1 MDITMGKPPQSDK
14 QLISSI
20 TEKFEKGLTKLKE
33 ILPKLE
39 KVKGSTIP
47 LDMNDEQLLTEWGN
61 LNVPDKT
68 TFDAMLTTFDAMLST
83 LNEKDKIEIIRYI
96 AVTDLSLKKG
106 FIMGGDGDEV
116 VPYENAGVIEEV
128 PREEKKVFF
137 NLNFIGSL
145 MSLLL
150 GIYIMYLVADTLQG
164 LNETYDLNVTS
175 IKLFTDFKGTIEY
188 IPIAVLKVVATDGLA
203 EMRHRIM
210 RGCTSITGNTATTM
224 LYSFFQSSDSA
235 TCIQEQTVEGIRTVA
250 NISASEVTTALKMT
264 WRLTAMGGAL
274 ITGSVGNMGRLLLDK
289 NKSPLAIT
297 NGDDT
302 ITTTGG
308 KRKSRRRKTRKSK
321 KTRNGKKGKKG
332 RKSRRKL

>member
-1 MDITMGKPPQSDK
+1 MNITMGEPPQSNET
-14 QLISSI
+14 LILSI
-20 TEKFEKGLTKLKE
+20 TEKFEKGLTELKE

-47 LDMNDEQLLTEWGN
+47 SNMNDKQLLTAWDN
-61 LNVPDKT
+61 LNVPDKR
-68 TFDAMLTTFDAMLST
+68 TFDEMLST
-83 LNEKDKIEIIRYI
+83 LRPENKIKIIKYI
-96 AVTDLSLKKG
+96 AVTDLSLEKG

-116 VPYENAGVIEEV
+116 VPYNNAGVIEV

-289 NKSPLAIT
+289 NKSPIR
-297 NGDDT
+297 N
-302 ITTTGG
+302 
-308 KRKSRRRKTRKSK
+308 RKW
-321 KTRNGKKGKKG
+321 
-332 RKSRRKL
+332 

>member
-1 MDITMGKPPQSDK
+1 MNEVD
-14 QLISSI
+14 
-20 TEKFEKGLTKLKE
+20 TKSKE
-33 ILPKLE
+33 YILY
-39 KVKGSTIP
+39 
-47 LDMNDEQLLTEWGN
+47 
-61 LNVPDKT
+61 
-68 TFDAMLTTFDAMLST
+68 FDAMLST
-83 LNEKDKIEIIRYI
+83 LRPENKIKIIKYI

-116 VPYENAGVIEEV
+116 VPYENADVIEV

-224 LYSFFQSSDSA
+224 LYSFFQSRDSA

-289 NKSPLAIT
+289 NKSPLEIE
-297 NGDDT
+297 NGESDGT
-302 ITTTGG
+302 IAATGG
-308 KRKSRRRKTRKSK
+308 KRKSKRKTRKSK
-321 KTRNGKKGKKG
+321 KRQKGKKGKKGKKG
-332 RKSRRKL
+332 RKSRKKY

>member
-1 MDITMGKPPQSDK
+1 MDITMGKPPQSNET
-14 QLISSI
+14 LILSI
-20 TEKFEKGLTKLKE
+20 TNQFEVGLTTLKE

-47 LDMNDEQLLTEWGN
+47 SNMNDKQLLTAWDN

-68 TFDAMLTTFDAMLST
+68 TFDAMLST
-83 LNEKDKIEIIRYI
+83 LRPENKIKIIKYI
-96 AVTDLSLKKG
+96 AVTDLSLEKG
-106 FIMGGDGDEV
+106 FIMGGDGELVTTSEGD
-116 VPYENAGVIEEV
+116 IEEV

-308 KRKSRRRKTRKSK
+308 KRKSKRKTRKSK
-321 KTRNGKKGKKG
+321 KTRKGKKGKKG
-332 RKSRRKL
+332 RKSRRKH